1 MSVTGFASSPAEFDD
16 ETRHIVAPPACSE
29 HHLHHHHHHQ
39 KALLHGAD
47 HGIPQIG
54 GVEATTGVGSARD
67 DKEEEGEIVIT
78 AAQKMLAA
86 CSGSL
91 LTSLLGKP
99 IEFYL
104 FDCAWIYISPYS
116 DAPRCRA
123 SSTTVPTHTTV
134 KHINCTHHSNK
145 YT

>member
-1 MSVTGFASSPAEFDD
+1 MAIGYLAMSVTGFASSPAEFDD

-29 HHLHHHHHHQ
+29 HHLHHHHHRE
-39 KALLHGAD
+39 ALLNGAD
-47 HGIPQIG
+47 HGIPQVG

-67 DKEEEGEIVIT
+67 DKEEGEIVIT

-99 IEFYL
+99 IEFYAS
-104 FDCAWIYISPYS
+104 DC
-116 DAPRCRA
+116 
-123 SSTTVPTHTTV
+123 V
-134 KHINCTHHSNK
+134 
-145 YT
+145 